1 VIVALWIGLGV
12 CAAGL
17 VFLGLVVAGQLRAM
31 DDLRRRVETSRA
43 IATDA
48 GVLGLQ
54 IGATAP
60 AFDGRRHDG
69 SRFASE
75 SLAGRRHL
83 VVLADAD
90 CAACET
96 LVPEL
101 LGAPPAPAV
110 IVVDGA
116 DIPPGWRAEARS
128 GVEVVRSTGAADL
141 FGAGVRPALFVVDE
155 GGGVVGR
162 GVASTGAEAATIV
175 DEAAGTRI
183 VPAPPAAAMDPLAGG
198 SS

>member
-1 VIVALWIGLGV
+1 MIVALWIGLGV

-31 DDLRRRVETSRA
+31 DDLRRRVEHSSDAGA
-43 IATDA
+43 IDA
-48 GVLGLQ
+48 GVLGLS

-60 AFDGRRHDG
+60 AFEGRRRDG

-83 VVLADAD
+83 VVVADPD
-90 CAACET
+90 CAACAT

-101 LGAPPAPAV
+101 VRGPPAPAV

-116 DIPPGWRAEARS
+116 DIPAGWETEPRGR
-128 GVEVVRSTGAADL
+128 VEVVRSPGVAAL
-141 FGAGVRPALFVVDE
+141 FGADVRPALFVVDE
-155 GGGVVGR
+155 SGGVVGR
-162 GVASTGAEAATIV
+162 GVASTGAEAAAIV

-183 VPAPPAAAMDPLAGG
+183 GVGPRAAADPVTGG

>member
-1 VIVALWIGLGV
+1 MIVALWIGLAI

-31 DDLRRRVETSRA
+31 DDLRGRIERSSTAV
-43 IATDA
+43 TDA
-48 GVLGLQ
+48 VALGLP
-54 IGATAP
+54 IGAPAP
-60 AFDGRRHDG
+60 AFEGRRRDG
-69 SRFASE
+69 SRFDSE

-83 VVLADAD
+83 VVLADPG
-90 CAACET
+90 CRACET

-101 LGAPPAPAV
+101 LRASPAPAV
-110 IVVDGA
+110 IVVEGA
-116 DIPPGWRAEARS
+116 DIPAGWGADARG
-128 GVEVVRSTGAADL
+128 GVEVVRSTGVADV
-141 FGAGVRPALFVVDE
+141 FGADVRPALFVVDE

-175 DEAAGTRI
+175 ADAAGTRI
-183 VPAPPAAAMDPLAGG
+183 APRPVAAVDRLSGG